1 MVLIS
6 VVMSCYNHEKYI
18 AQSIESIL
26 NQTMPDLE
34 LLVTDGGSTDNSPII
49 IAQYTQKDPR
59 VHASYHSENIG
70 ISETIND
77 GLNRVTG
84 KYICFLDSDDI
95 WIEDKLERQLR
106 ILKRDDSKILWSDGE
121 VIDSQGAKTG
131 LLVTRRM
138 RLPAQKSGCLF
149 EPLLKELIIF
159 RQSMIF
165 KSDYAKNI
173 RFDPDLK
180 YVNDHKFMVD
190 LAVDHEFLFVPDIL
204 VKYRVHESNISN
216 KNPRGWAKEKVLVRK
231 YFLQQYG
238 NKMSYMARADIN
250 YQIGAYLSRL
260 GRDGEAKKYYL
271 EALKIDHTHVNS
283 TLYTAR
289 ALTAGSGF
297 VEKFLVDAF
306 ILTTSLVSD
315 IKQGAA

>member
-1 MVLIS
+1 MVLVSI
-6 VVMSCYNHEKYI
+6 VMSCYNHERYI
-18 AQSIESIL
+18 AQSIESVL
-26 NQTMPDLE
+26 NQTFPDLE
-34 LLVTDGGSTDNSPII
+34 LLVTDGGSTDGSPKI
-49 IAQYTQKDPR
+49 IAQYAEKDPR
-59 VHASYHSENIG
+59 VHTSHHAENIG
-70 ISETIND
+70 ISQTIND

-84 KYICFLDSDDI
+84 KYTCFLDSDDL
-95 WIEDKLERQLR
+95 WMEDKLEKQLR
-106 ILKRDDSKILWSDGE
+106 ILKKDNSKILWSDGE
-121 VIDSQGAKTG
+121 VINSQGTKTG

-138 RLPAQKSGCLF
+138 GVPAQRSGCLF
-149 EPLLKELIIF
+149 EPLLKEMIIF

-165 KSDYAKNI
+165 KSEYAKNI
-173 RFDPDLK
+173 RFDPELR
-180 YVNDHKFMVD
+180 YVNDHRFMVD
-190 LAVDHEFLFVPDIL
+190 LAVDHEFQFMPDIL
-204 VKYRVHESNISN
+204 VQYRVHTSNISN

-238 NKMSYMARADIN
+238 SRMSYRAKADVN

-271 EALKIDHTHVNS
+271 EALKIDYTHVNS

-306 ILTTSLVSD
+306 ILTTGLVSD
-315 IKQGAA
+315 LKQGAA

>member
-1 MVLIS
+1 
-6 VVMSCYNHEKYI
+6 MSCYNHERYI
-18 AQSIESIL
+18 AQSIESVL
-26 NQTMPDLE
+26 NQSAPDLE
-34 LLVTDGGSTDNSPII
+34 LLITDGGSTDNSPQI
-49 IAQYTQKDPR
+49 IAQYEKKDPR
-59 VHASYHSENIG
+59 VHATYHSTNIG

-84 KYICFLDSDDI
+84 KYTCFLDSDDL
-95 WIEDKLERQLR
+95 WIADKLERQLR
-106 ILKRDDSKILWSDGE
+106 VLRKDDSKILWSDGE
-121 VIDSQGAKTG
+121 VIDNQGARTG
-131 LLVTRRM
+131 LLVTKRM
-138 RLPAQKSGCLF
+138 RLPAQKSGYLF
-149 EPLLKELIIF
+149 EPLLRELIIF

-165 KSDYAKNI
+165 KSDYTKNI
-173 RFDPDLK
+173 RFDPELK

-190 LAVDHEFLFVPDIL
+190 LAVDQEFLFVPDIL
-204 VKYRVHESNISN
+204 VQYRVHNSNISN
-216 KNPRGWAKEKVLVRK
+216 KNPLGWAKEKVLVRK

-238 NKMSYMARADIN
+238 NRMSYRARADVN

-260 GRDGEAKKYYL
+260 GRDREAKKYYL

-306 ILTTSLVSD
+306 ILTTGLVSD
-315 IKQGAA
+315 LKQGAA

>member
-1 MVLIS
+1 MVLVS
-6 VVMSCYNHEKYI
+6 VVMSCYNHERYI
-18 AQSIESIL
+18 AQSIESVL
-26 NQTMPDLE
+26 NQTYPDLE
-34 LLVTDGGSTDNSPII
+34 LLVTDGGSTDNSPQI
-49 IAQYTQKDPR
+49 IAKYEKSDPR
-59 VHASYHSENIG
+59 VHATYHSKNIG

-84 KYICFLDSDDI
+84 KYTCFLDSDDL
-95 WIEDKLERQLR
+95 WLNDKLEKQLR
-106 ILKRDDSKILWSDGE
+106 ILKRDDSKVLWSDGE

-138 RLPAQKSGCLF
+138 GVPAQKSGCLF
-149 EPLLKELIIF
+149 EALLRELIIF

-173 RFDPDLK
+173 RFDPGLK

-190 LAVDHEFLFVPDIL
+190 LAVDHEFLFMPDTL
-204 VKYRVHESNISN
+204 VNYRVHDSNISN
-216 KNPRGWAKEKVLVRK
+216 KNPRGWAKEKVIVRK

-238 NKMSYMARADIN
+238 YRMSHRAKADVN

-306 ILTTSLVSD
+306 ILTTGLVSD
-315 IKQGAA
+315 LKQGT